1 MAFGESR
8 RKKKQLRLSND
19 HFDED
24 VCRFEGL
31 PQHGHDNNDNIV
43 EKIISYAIFYQLV
56 I

>member
-8 RKKKQLRLSND
+8 RKQKQLRLSND

-31 PQHGHDNNDNIV
+31 PQHGHDNNVTGRQHCRENN
-43 EKIISYAIFYQLV
+43 
-56 I
+56 